1 MSQMNTLYHNETA
14 KRNLEVLKNIKLDDT
29 VKDLEAR
36 YKNWPVHLER
46 VGPES
51 TTKTGSP
58 ITAQRKEGHTATW
71 TKMERPR
78 TPRDLKEQALGP
90 PPQTHSW

>member
-1 MSQMNTLYHNETA
+1 MNTLYHNETA
-14 KRNLEVLKNIKLDDT
+14 KRNLKDLNDIKLDDT

-36 YKNWPVHLER
+36 HKNWPVHLEL

-58 ITAQRKEGHTATW
+58 IPAQRKAGHTATW
-71 TKMERPR
+71 TKMERLR
-78 TPRDLKEQALGP
+78 TPRDLKEQVLGP
-90 PPQTHSW
+90 PPQTHS